1 MSRIKVTTYCLL
13 AALSSVS
20 MLPANAAES
29 SGQFNVTVHLQSTND
44 NGTGGNGTGGN
55 TAGNNASG
63 ICIKSMGQDTMGAVV
78 RVACATGTVIDIQT
92 PKGAVSWMPIHG
104 GAYRFTRLSEIEMSG
119 AEIFES
125 TESYHGVGTV
135 TSWRMVN
142 LADRDYLELL
152 IGW

>member
-55 TAGNNASG
+55 GTGGN
-63 ICIKSMGQDTMGAVV
+63 
-78 RVACATGTVIDIQT
+78 TVIDIQT